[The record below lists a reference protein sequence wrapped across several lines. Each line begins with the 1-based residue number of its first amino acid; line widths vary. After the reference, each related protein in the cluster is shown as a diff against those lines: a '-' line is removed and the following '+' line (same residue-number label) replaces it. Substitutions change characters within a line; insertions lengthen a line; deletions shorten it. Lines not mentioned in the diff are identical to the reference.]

1 MQLILTGYLGAGK
14 TTLMNHVLNNQKGY
28 KVAVIVN
35 DIGEVNIDADL
46 IAKGG
51 FVQEED
57 SSLVPLSNGCI
68 CCTLKVDLMQQ
79 IADLVKTGK
88 FDYILIEASGI
99 CEPLPIAQTI
109 TALAEDAA
117 QYGLPTICRL
127 DNLVTVVDAMRLRD
141 EFGCGDNLV
150 KEDIKKN
157 YGVIVIN
164 IDNLFDYSFALK
176 DQGKAISKRDDFCRS
191 WKDVFANINI
201 MPYNAIVVIDNYIL
215 DDTNMM
221 TENIEG
227 LFEGIMPK
235 ELNTTFHI
243 TIVTSLKKIPYC
255 KDRYNRLKDIVMKL
269 RPNIDFELTII
280 KSQDFHDRT
289 ILTNTMFFSC
299 GAGFD
304 LFKKKQT
311 QKTTTVNVTS
321 PLWGD
326 KNIKWVTAAY
336 SNLMN
341 DIRKVSK
348 TTPEYD
354 GNKINETMPN
364 FYIGNKTNRIIE

>member
-1 MQLILTGYLGAGK
+1 MEKYRKNVYCEKQFLKSYFQFKENHDLDN
-14 TTLMNHVLNNQKGY
+14 NHVKKQLLECVENIINSRYIKLY
-28 KVAVIVN
+28 T
-35 DIGEVNIDADL
+35 DIT
-46 IAKGG
+46 
-51 FVQEED
+51 EED
-57 SSLVPLSNGCI
+57 VDDNQRLFSDKNENITEYDKFIYDLLEKQYNNEIHLALNSKINYNSL
-68 CCTLKVDLMQQ
+68 DLN
-79 IADLVKTGK
+79 
-88 FDYILIEASGI
+88 
-99 CEPLPIAQTI
+99 
-109 TALAEDAA
+109 ALYLTDSINKG
-117 QYGLPTICRL
+117 QC
-127 DNLVTVVDAMRLRD
+127 
-141 EFGCGDNLV
+141 
-150 KEDIKKN
+150 EDIKKN

-164 IDNLFDYSFALK
+164 IDNLFDYSCALK

-201 MPYNAIVVIDNYIL
+201 MPYNAVVVIDNYIL

-227 LFEGIMPK
+227 LFEAIMPK

-255 KDRYNRLKDIVMKL
+255 NDRYNRLRDTVKKL